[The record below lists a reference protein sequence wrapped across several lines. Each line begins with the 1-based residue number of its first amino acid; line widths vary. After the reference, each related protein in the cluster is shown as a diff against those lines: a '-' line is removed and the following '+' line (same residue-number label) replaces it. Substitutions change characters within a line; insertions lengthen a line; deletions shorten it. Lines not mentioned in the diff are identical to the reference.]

1 MCNRAK
7 SVILLAINIA
17 LLFMVFIPSGSA
29 DSGFLQSFI
38 TAVASVVLTVVE
50 LFTIILILWMLYKD
64 EYKYLNVIEIALF
77 ISLLVSL
84 ITIYVFALISS
95 SISFKYVLLNFALI
109 IINILDFVVENITK
123 VLKYNKSK
131 SNNTKD
137 T

>member
-1 MCNRAK
+1 
-7 SVILLAINIA
+7 
-17 LLFMVFIPSGSA
+17 MVFMPSGSA

-84 ITIYVFALISS
+84 ITIYVFALINS